1 MGLNTKWIESRPD
14 DSAETI
20 ARRALK
26 RRLERMWH
34 YLERA
39 VCEPQNDTEH
49 VHQLRVFAR
58 RAAAAVEIFADFL
71 PSKRRQKI
79 EKQIRC
85 VRKAAGEA
93 RDLDVLLVRWTEH
106 MRRAP
111 SSHAALL
118 LEQIKRHRQKAQE
131 PIEAVYKKLLRKRF
145 KRRTRKL
152 LKRVRLRGQTRECG
166 QRFACVARVELGR
179 LVVPYLAA
187 SRVDLDDT
195 TATHAFRIMGK
206 QVRYAMEIFAGAY
219 DEEFRTELYPIV
231 ATLQERLGAIND
243 HVTAQIHFANWLA
256 EVDSC
261 SVREAL
267 EMGIQCEGQALTA
280 SRREFVDWWT
290 TARREDL
297 ARRVAG
303 YVDFDAVVAPATDAG

>member
-1 MGLNTKWIESRPD
+1 
-14 DSAETI
+14 
-20 ARRALK
+20 
-26 RRLERMWH
+26 
-34 YLERA
+34 
-39 VCEPQNDTEH
+39 VCEPQSDTEY

-58 RAAAAVEIFADFL
+58 RAAAAIEIFADFL
-71 PSKRRQKI
+71 PKKRRQKM

-93 RDLDVLLVRWTEH
+93 RDLDVLLMRWTDN

-111 SSHAALL
+111 SSHTALL
-118 LEQIKRHRQKAQE
+118 LEQIKRHRQQAQE

-145 KRRTRKL
+145 ARRTRKL
-152 LKRVRLRGQTRECG
+152 LKRVRLRGEAGKCG
-166 QRFACVARVELGR
+166 ERFACVARVELGK

-187 SRVDLDDT
+187 SRVDLDDV

-206 QVRYAMEIFAGAY
+206 QVRYAMEIFAGAF
-219 DEEFRTELYPIV
+219 DDEFRAELYPLV

-261 SVREAL
+261 PAREAL
-267 EMGIQCEGQALTA
+267 EMGIQCEGQALAA
-280 SRREFVDWWT
+280 SRREFVEWWA
-290 TARREDL
+290 TARREEL
-297 ARRVAG
+297 ARRFSFYLDLDTVEAPAA
-303 YVDFDAVVAPATDAG
+303 DAV

>member
-1 MGLNTKWIESRPD
+1 MGLNTKWIDSRPD
-14 DSAETI
+14 DSAEAI

-26 RRLERMWH
+26 RRLARMSH

-39 VCEPQNDTEH
+39 VCEPQHDTEY

-71 PSKRRQKI
+71 PKKRRQKV
-79 EKQIRC
+79 EKQVRC

-93 RDLDVLLVRWTEH
+93 RDLDVLLMRWTEH

-118 LEQIKRHRQKAQE
+118 LEQVKRHRQQAQE
-131 PIEAVYKKLLRKRF
+131 PIEAVYKKLLRRHF

-152 LKRVRLRGQTRECG
+152 LARVRLRGQAGKCG
-166 QRFACVARVELGR
+166 QRFGCVARVELGR
-179 LVVPYLAA
+179 LVLPYLAA
-187 SRVDLDDT
+187 SHVNLDDT
-195 TATHAFRIMGK
+195 AATHAFRIMGK
-206 QVRYAMEIFAGAY
+206 QVRYAMEIFAGAF
-219 DEEFRTELYPIV
+219 DEPFRKDLYPIV
-231 ATLQERLGAIND
+231 AALQERLGAIND
-243 HVTAQIHFANWLA
+243 HVAAQIHFANWLA

-267 EMGIQCEGQALTA
+267 EMGIQCEGQALAA

-297 ARRVAG
+297 ARRFAA
-303 YVDFDAVVAPATDAG
+303 YVDLEATPSPAPGVV